1 MRVSN
6 KVYNKQI
13 YIYIY
18 MLLKVKIIHTVVED
32 PLSAISCV
40 FLTLSNKHKSVKE
53 VFGRN
58 VCYVLGGA
66 AW

>member
-1 MRVSN
+1 
-6 KVYNKQI
+6 
-13 YIYIY
+13 